1 MNVVLVSHQYVS
13 FVAVAS
19 SLVHI
24 SDLMDR
30 DPIQVQ
36 KMMERGKIRR
46 LVVVGDALHSMS
58 PFKGQGANQA
68 LADGPLLAHWL
79 QKASIDS
86 AVTSF
91 WREAV
96 QRTAPV
102 VAASRKA
109 AQELHSPLAL
119 RVENHGFAGVK
130 DDAIADFLETL
141 KERKVDTS
149 LGAMLDSKVG
159 TLIAELGIAAPEPW
173 METSA
178 SEQQKALEYAACGD
192 TQSLRIQSIA
202 KHSESIRSAR
212 DEHGRTCLHLAA
224 CGGHTATCSWLLTE
238 LDCDPF
244 AKDASQKTARDYA
257 VDPQVAS
264 IFQACVGSETERN

>member
-1 MNVVLVSHQYVS
+1 
-13 FVAVAS
+13 
-19 SLVHI
+19 
-24 SDLMDR
+24 MDR

-36 KMMERGKIRR
+36 KMMEHGRIRR

-79 QKASIDS
+79 QRASIDS

-109 AQELHSPLAL
+109 AMELHSPSVLG
-119 RVENHGFAGVK
+119 VDNHGFAGVK
-130 DDAIADFLETL
+130 DEAVADFLETL
-141 KERKVDTS
+141 RQRKVDTS
-149 LGAMLDSKVG
+149 MGASLDSNIRS
-159 TLIAELGIAAPEPW
+159 LIQELGIAAPEPV
-173 METSA
+173 METSILEQKNALKYA
-178 SEQQKALEYAACGD
+178 SCGD

-224 CGGHTATCSWLLTE
+224 LGGHSATCAWLLTE
-238 LDCDPF
+238 LDCDPLG
-244 AKDASQKTARDYA
+244 KDASQKTAMDYA
-257 VDPQVAS
+257 VEPQVVS
-264 IFQACVGSETERN
+264 IFQALRGSGT